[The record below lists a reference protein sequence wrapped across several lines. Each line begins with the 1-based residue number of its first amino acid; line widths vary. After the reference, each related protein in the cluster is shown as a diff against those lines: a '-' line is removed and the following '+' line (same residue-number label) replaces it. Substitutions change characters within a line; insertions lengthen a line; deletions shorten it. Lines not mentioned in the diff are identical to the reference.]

1 MLEPNFTKT
10 FNGNAEERAA
20 GITLPTPSVVDAW
33 KRLTPSGTN
42 TSFIEYLPPPG
53 GNTPSANLM
62 PPQKPMELDWIS
74 PQSDYVSGNGHSQKQ
89 IDKELKR
96 RFDEIFSRLD
106 DIETQITSGSENSQM
121 EVFLFI
127 LSGMFVMFS
136 VDIFAR
142 R

>member
-1 MLEPNFTKT
+1 METSNSI
-10 FNGNAEERAA
+10 R
-20 GITLPTPSVVDAW
+20 S
-33 KRLTPSGTN
+33 N
-42 TSFIEYLPPPG
+42 TAFIEYLPPPG
-53 GNTPSANLM
+53 GDTPAASLM
-62 PPQKPMELDWIS
+62 PSQKPMELDWIS
-74 PQSDYVSGNGHSQKQ
+74 SQQSDYVSGNSNSQKQ

-106 DIETQITSGSENSQM
+106 DLETQITSGSENSQM